1 MQDSIDIIELVSILL
16 KRIWIILLVT
26 VLCAAGSFGIFKFMV
41 APTYTAQT
49 LLYVN
54 NNNQYAAGVNNV
66 NLNDINASQKL
77 VNTYIVILQNDRII
91 EQVAERCHLE
101 YDDLKD
107 VSKMITMKSVNNTEV
122 FSIAVTSKSPSLSAL
137 MANTMAEMAPSEII
151 RVVKAGSVEVISQ
164 AEPPA
169 KPSGPNTVRNSVI
182 GGLLGLILASGCVL
196 LFEMLDITV
205 KGEEDLT
212 SHYNIA
218 VLGEIPDFFS
228 VPKGGYKNYEK

>member
-1 MQDSIDIIELVSILL
+1 MQDSIDIIELISILL
-16 KRIWIILLVT
+16 KRIWIIVLAT
-26 VLCAAGSFGIFKFMV
+26 VFCAAVAFGFFKFLV
-41 APTYTAQT
+41 APNYTAQT

-54 NNNQYAAGVNNV
+54 NNNQSSMSNV

-77 VNTYIVILQNDRII
+77 VNTYIVILQNDKII
-91 EQVAERCHLE
+91 ERVAQQCDLE
-101 YDDLKD
+101 YDELKQ
-107 VSKMITMKSVNNTEV
+107 VSRMITMKAVNNTEV
-122 FSIAVTSKSPSLSAL
+122 FSIQVTSKDPVLSAR
-137 MANTMAEMAPSEII
+137 MANTMAELAPSEII

-169 KPSGPNTVRNSVI
+169 KPSGPNAVRNGII
-182 GGLLGLILASGCVL
+182 GGLLGLIVASGCVL

-212 SHYNIA
+212 SRYNIA

-228 VPKGGYKNYEK
+228 AAKGGYKSYEK

>member
-16 KRIWIILLVT
+16 KRIWIIVLAT
-26 VLCAAGSFGIFKFMV
+26 VVSAAVAFGFFKFLV
-41 APTYTAQT
+41 APSYTAQT

-54 NNNQYAAGVNNV
+54 NNNQSSMSNV

-77 VNTYIVILQNDRII
+77 VNTYIVILQNDKII
-91 EQVAERCHLE
+91 ERVAQQCDLE
-101 YDDLKD
+101 YDELKQ
-107 VSKMITMKSVNNTEV
+107 VSRMITMKAVNNTEV
-122 FSIAVTSKSPSLSAL
+122 FSIQVTSKDPVLSAR
-137 MANTMAEMAPSEII
+137 MANTMADLAPSEII

-169 KPSGPNTVRNSVI
+169 KPSGPNAVRNSVI
-182 GGLLGLILASGCVL
+182 GGLLGLIVASGCVL
-196 LFEMLDITV
+196 LVEMLDITV

-212 SHYNIA
+212 SRYNIA

-228 VPKGGYKNYEK
+228 VSRGGYKSYEK

>member
-1 MQDSIDIIELVSILL
+1 MQDSIDIIELISILL
-16 KRIWIILLVT
+16 KRIWIIILVT
-26 VLCAAGSFGIFKFMV
+26 VLGAAATFGFFKFLV

-54 NNNQYAAGVNNV
+54 NNNQYSGMNNV

-77 VNTYIVILQNDRII
+77 VNTYIVILQNDKII
-91 EQVAERCHLE
+91 ERVAQQCDLE
-101 YDDLKD
+101 YDELKD

-122 FSIAVTSKSPSLSAL
+122 FSIQVTSKDPMLSAR
-137 MANTMAEMAPSEII
+137 MANTMADLAPSEII

-169 KPSGPNTVRNSVI
+169 KPSGPNSVRNGII

-212 SHYNIA
+212 SRYNIA
-218 VLGEIPDFFS
+218 VLGEIPDFYS

>member
-1 MQDSIDIIELVSILL
+1 MQDSIDILELISILL
-16 KRIWIILLVT
+16 KRIWIIIAATLLG
-26 VLCAAGSFGIFKFMV
+26 AAATFVFFKFLV
-41 APTYTAQT
+41 APSYTAQT

-54 NNNQYAAGVNNV
+54 NNNQSSMSNV

-77 VNTYIVILQNDRII
+77 VNTYIVILQNDKII
-91 EQVAERCHLE
+91 ERVAQKCDLE
-101 YDDLKD
+101 YDELKD

-122 FSIAVTSKSPSLSAL
+122 FSIQVTSKDPVLSAK
-137 MANTMAEMAPSEII
+137 MANTMAELAPTEII

-169 KPSGPNTVRNSVI
+169 RPSGPNSMRNSII
-182 GGLLGLILASGCVL
+182 GGLLGLILASGFVL

-212 SHYNIA
+212 SRYNIA
-218 VLGEIPDFFS
+218 VLGEIPDFYS
-228 VPKGGYKNYEK
+228 VPKGGYKSYEK